1 MENFRKS
8 FISAATKYADYV
20 GAKISNTVVIKEL
33 KPGSTILIEESPLEA
48 AKVLY
53 EEMRTLN
60 QTAEIL
66 GTKSSLA
73 ADPEKEDQPQV
84 KKILTYKDGRPA
96 YAEKEI

>member
-1 MENFRKS
+1 MEKFRKS

-20 GAKISNTVVIKEL
+20 GIKISSTAEIKEL
-33 KPGSTILIEESPLEA
+33 QPGSAIVFEGNPLEA

-66 GTKSSLA
+66 MIKGERT
-73 ADPEKEDQPQV
+73 
-84 KKILTYKDGRPA
+84 DGR
-96 YAEKEI
+96 

>member
-20 GAKISNTVVIKEL
+20 GAKISNTAEIKEL
-33 KPGSTILIEESPLEA
+33 KPGNVVLIEENPLEA

-66 GTKSSLA
+66 GIESLA
-73 ADPEKEDQPQV
+73 ADPERKDQPQE
-84 KKILTYKDGRPA
+84 KKVLTYKDGRPV
-96 YAEKEI
+96 YVEKET